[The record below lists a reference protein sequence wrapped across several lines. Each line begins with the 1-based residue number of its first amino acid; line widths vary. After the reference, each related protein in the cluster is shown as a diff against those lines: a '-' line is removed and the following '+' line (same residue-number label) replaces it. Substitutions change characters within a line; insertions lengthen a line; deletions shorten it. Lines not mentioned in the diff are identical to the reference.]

1 MKNDQQRILVF
12 QENKSGEQ
20 KIEGIREYGIDLFSI
35 ESISIDISLPPIV
48 DNPEAYLPEDI
59 SADIVLD
66 FLKHPDLSHELAVM
80 CRKKRIP
87 IVSSG
92 KKLDEDWALT
102 PPT

>member
-12 QENKSGEQ
+12 QENGSGEQ
-20 KIEGIREYGIDLFSI
+20 KIQGIREYGEGLFSVERI
-35 ESISIDISLPPIV
+35 PIDDLLPPVI
-48 DNPEAYLPEDI
+48 DNPEAYLPEVI

-66 FLKHPDLSHELAVM
+66 FLKHPDLSHRLAVM
-80 CRKKRIP
+80 CRKKNIP
-87 IVSSG
+87 IISSG

>member
-12 QENKSGEQ
+12 QENGSGEQ
-20 KIEGIREYGIDLFSI
+20 KIQGIREYGNDLFSI
-35 ESISIDISLPPIV
+35 ESISIDISLPPLV

-92 KKLDEDWALT
+92 KKLD
-102 PPT
+102 

>member
-12 QENKSGEQ
+12 QEKGSGEP
-20 KIEGIREYGIDLFSI
+20 KIKGIREYGKGLFSI
-35 ESISIDISLPPIV
+35 ESISIDISLPPII

-59 SADIVLD
+59 SADLVLD
-66 FLKHPDLSHELAVM
+66 FLKHPDLSLELAVM

-92 KKLDEDWALT
+92 KKIDDDWALT